1 MDAQGRKLPKNRPAE
16 SKARARG
23 KGDGSSKGGV
33 IPIISGAEE
42 EDEPVEEVEDGD
54 PRQRELLTKRL
65 LRQTKERIFGAGLP
79 RVPGEASR
87 VGGGGPA
94 QAVQRPPRA
103 LRLGLP

>member
-1 MDAQGRKLPKNRPAE
+1 M
-16 SKARARG
+16 
-23 KGDGSSKGGV
+23 
-33 IPIISGAEE
+33 PIVSGAEE

-54 PRQRELLTKRL
+54 PRQREHLRRL